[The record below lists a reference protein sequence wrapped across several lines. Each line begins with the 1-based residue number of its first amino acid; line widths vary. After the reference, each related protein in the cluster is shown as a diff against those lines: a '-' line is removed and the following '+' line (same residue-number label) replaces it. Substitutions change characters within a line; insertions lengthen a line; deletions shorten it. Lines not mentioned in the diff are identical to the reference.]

1 MYIDDVVASAQLQCE
16 LHDAF
21 EALTDNVRTM
31 DEVCEI
37 VHDTHT
43 ALEMISSYG
52 KESVPL
58 LNLNGALEALV
69 GIPEKLITVEK
80 AQEGL
85 GEAAKAAWNKTVEI
99 LKKIWNWIK
108 SVVEKLVNML
118 FSQEAKNQEFL
129 SKIAA
134 ISPEV
139 FVKAMHDAKV
149 AKATESM
156 NSFYAEAFATR
167 RIVGYGV
174 AMDLLQTLTHD
185 LDFDNRAIETLQ
197 DKVGNLLSN
206 MSSMSIDDAEK
217 AMRNMRLE
225 IEQEM
230 GRIRQLTTQ
239 LSNEYKSKLEH
250 GSGEDGDFAKL
261 GWDKSTATKFV
272 KEDYRKCKQVADVT
286 LSNLKRYEKNSDD
299 EVKQLEQKKV
309 DAGNDRELSIRNERI
324 YLLQLVAKFSASDAR
339 YRALI
344 ISGANMILVKC
355 RNALIDALEDKQLW

>member
-1 MYIDDVVASAQLQCE
+1 MYIDDMVVLAQLQCE

-21 EALTDNVRTM
+21 EALTDNVRAM

-52 KESVPL
+52 KEGVPP

-69 GIPEKLITVEK
+69 GIPEKLITAEK

-108 SVVEKLVNML
+108 SVVEKLANML

-129 SKIAA
+129 AKIAT
-134 ISPEV
+134 ISPEM
-139 FVKAMHDAKV
+139 FVKAMHDAKA

-156 NSFYAEAFATR
+156 NSFYAEAFTTR
-167 RIVGYGV
+167 RIVSYSV
-174 AMDLLQTLTHD
+174 AMDLLQTLTDD
-185 LDFDNRAIETLQ
+185 LDYDNTAIEKLQ
-197 DKVGNLLSN
+197 NKVGDLLSN
-206 MSSMSIDDAEK
+206 MSSMSTNDAEK
-217 AMRNMRLE
+217 AMQNMRLE

-230 GRIRQLTTQ
+230 GRIHQLTTQ
-239 LSNEYKSKLEH
+239 LSNEFKSKLEH
-250 GSGEDGDFAKL
+250 GSGADDDFAKL
-261 GWDKSTATKFV
+261 GWDRSTATKFV

-286 LSNLKRYEKNSDD
+286 LRNLKRYEKNNDD
-299 EVKQLEQKKV
+299 EVKRLEQKKV
-309 DAGNDRELSIRNERI
+309 DTGNDSESSIRNERI
-324 YLLQLVAKFSASDAR
+324 YLLQLVAKFSVADAR
-339 YRALI
+339 YRSLL
-344 ISGANMILVKC
+344 ISGANTILVKC